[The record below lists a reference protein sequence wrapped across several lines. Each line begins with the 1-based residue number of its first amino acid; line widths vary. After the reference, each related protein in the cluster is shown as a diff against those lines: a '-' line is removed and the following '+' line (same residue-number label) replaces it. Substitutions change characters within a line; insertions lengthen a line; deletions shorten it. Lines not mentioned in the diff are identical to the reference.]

1 MKKEI
6 RVVDQEKRILQ
17 VTTTDER
24 WYVREGIN
32 QKTGL
37 PTYDYIPSV
46 TWIAGFYP
54 KGIAFYKW
62 LANKGWDEAEAI
74 KSAAG
79 DKGSKV
85 HLAIAD
91 LIDGKTIKIN
101 SKYLNKTTEKDEELT
116 LEEYECIM
124 SFADWFKKFKPKV
137 LEREFV
143 VFNEEQKYAGTVDLY
158 CKIKDKEYVIDLKTS
173 QYIWPEHELQI
184 SAYKHA
190 FTQPVNIAILQLG
203 YNKNKTF
210 KFKFTETEDCF
221 DVFLAAK
228 QIWAKETEGIEPK
241 QRDFPLEITLK
252 PEEKKVE

>member
-6 RVVDQEKRILQ
+6 RVVNKEKRIIQ

-24 WYVREGIN
+24 WYIRQAEDK
-32 QKTGL
+32 KTGL
-37 PTYDYIPSV
+37 PIYEYIPSV

-62 LANKGWDEAEAI
+62 LADKGWDEAEAI

-91 LIDGKTIKIN
+91 LIDGKTVKIN
-101 SKYLNKTTEKDEELT
+101 DKYPNKTTEKDEELS

-124 SFADWFKKFKPKV
+124 SFAEWFKKTKPEI

-143 VFNEEQKYAGTVDLY
+143 VFNDTQGYAGTVDLY
-158 CKIKDKEYVIDLKTS
+158 CKIDGKEYVIDLKTS
-173 QYIWPEHELQI
+173 PYIWPEHELQI

-203 YNKNKTF
+203 YQKNKIS
-210 KFKFTETEDCF
+210 KYKFTEIEDCF
-221 DVFLAAK
+221 NVFLATK
-228 QIWAKETEGIEPK
+228 QIWTKGTEGVEPK
-241 QRDFPLEITLK
+241 QRDYPLEIKLN
-252 PEEKKVE
+252 E